1 MDTTIKGTDLKPI
14 TETILPK
21 NISSTT
27 TSLLGNSLTQSAE
40 LDMQFNANALKA
52 NQEKDT
58 NILDYQ
64 SLLEEAG
71 IVKGKET
78 ALANSFGASDISERV
93 RNIDTQMISLGKGL
107 RDYKD
112 ELYRNPN
119 LTQTLASRSFSEQER
134 KTVSDLANLAIVK
147 DVYKGD
153 YDSAIQKAKDKVA
166 SDLAPIETK
175 IMGLE
180 YAKDLN
186 KDSWN
191 QAERNQIDFMID
203 KEQRGYDEQKNT
215 LQQLEVYKIEAIKN
229 NQGELAQEMSLL
241 SPKSPTYQQDLAKLV
256 GKIKDPMLA
265 LQMQKL
271 RQDLNSSKSGGK
283 LVKVNGVD
291 YIQNSDGS
299 LSDPVLPGAGD
310 MTLVKER
317 LRDKIFAVDELAKS
331 SVGLS
336 TSAGSLRGAPI
347 PFLFKGKIND
357 WRAGMVNVIS
367 KLTVDEL
374 GRVKS
379 DGVTFGTLSNGERQA
394 VGDAATVLSAG
405 QIYSGSG
412 DDRKGTGKFKISEKK
427 VQESLNTINK
437 YYKIDYEKRLGVPY
451 SEAEGTEV
459 YEKKLSDFY
468 SNPLYTAQI
477 ESVMEQY
484 PDYSAEEILQVTGL

>member
-1 MDTTIKGTDLKPI
+1 MDTTIKGTDLRPI

-21 NISSTT
+21 DISSTT

-153 YDSAIQKAKDKVA
+153 YNSAMQKAKDKVA

-191 QAERNQIDFMID
+191 QAERNQIDLMIN
-203 KEQRGYDEQKNT
+203 KEKREYDEQKNT

-271 RQDLNSSKSGGK
+271 RQDLNRSNSDSKV
-283 LVKVNGVD
+283 VKINGVD
-291 YIQNSDGS
+291 YIQHSDGS

-331 SVGLS
+331 GVGLS
-336 TSAGSLRGAPI
+336 TSAGSLRSAPI
-347 PFLFKGKIND
+347 IFRTKTND
-357 WRAGMVNVIS
+357 WRAGMVNVIA

-379 DGVTFGTLSNGERQA
+379 DGVTFGALSNGERQA

-405 QIYSGSG
+405 QIYKGSG
-412 DDRKGTGKFKISEKK
+412 DDRRGTGKFKISEKK
-427 VQESLNTINK
+427 VQESLNIISK

-451 SEAEGTEV
+451 SEVEGSEA
-459 YEKKLSDFY
+459 YEKKLSEFH
-468 SNPLYTAQI
+468 SNPIHTAQI
-477 ESVMEQY
+477 ESILEQY
-484 PDYSAEEILQVTGL
+484 PDYSAEEILQVIGL